1 MSSGMFVTKPLT
13 STFMPAGYCL
23 HRHRAPVGGWV
34 GDWWVGGWITGGW
47 VGGWTARALLGGW
60 VDGWVTGWV
69 GG

>member
-23 HRHRAPVGGWV
+23 HRHRHRAPVGGWV
-34 GDWWVGGWITGGW
+34 GDWWVGG
-47 VGGWTARALLGGW
+47 LLVGGW
-60 VDGWVTGWV
+60 VDSKGTVGRVGGWMGDWV